1 MDETGKIYCMQT
13 VYMIRC
19 AEYRIYTVCENTVI
33 ILDNDAPDDFNA
45 SEDTPD
51 GFNTSVL
58 PERSQFLPFKLDC
71 SATIVKSNKIHRGN
85 NKIESASKSQSNRVT
100 NNKRRIISTN
110 LPESKH
116 QKCQDSITNLL
127 QLSESEE
134 EKYDS
139 YEHLKSSDE
148 DDDEDK
154 TEQVFTSHSAKKSKC
169 N

>member
-13 VYMIRC
+13 VYMIR
-19 AEYRIYTVCENTVI
+19 
-33 ILDNDAPDDFNA
+33 DNDAPDDFNA